1 MLNILAGIGD
11 FCKNTSPIWQFIGYV
26 VTVFKIAI
34 PLLLII
40 FGMMDLGKAVVANDD
55 KAIKSATTSL
65 VKRAIAGVV
74 IFFLPFL
81 VSTIFGLVVGF
92 DEVETTYRGC
102 EACVTSPT
110 GEDCKSDVSNAT
122 KKEVYTKNA
131 DGKCVDS
138 KGNEVDASNCE
149 N

>member
-1 MLNILAGIGD
+1 MINLLAVTG
-11 FCKNTSPIWQFIGYV
+11 FCKETSPLWQFVGYV
-26 VTVFKIAI
+26 LYVFKIAI

-81 VSTIFGLVVGF
+81 VSFIFSIVNGF
-92 DEVETTYRGC
+92 SEVKTTYDTC
-102 EACVTSPT
+102 KACVTSPT
-110 GEDCKSDVSNAT
+110 KQTCT
-122 KKEVYTKNA
+122 
-131 DGKCVDS
+131 
-138 KGNEVDASNCE
+138 DAVETANG
-149 N
+149 